1 MLLNYYLIQQDYNK
15 TQRMVYGLSTGSSL
29 ALDLFLYP
37 TISIRIDVIVGYT
50 FVSSA
55 CDVGD
60 SGCKTQYCRKCRYE
74 WRALYILA
82 LPIIA
87 Q

>member
-1 MLLNYYLIQQDYNK
+1 
-15 TQRMVYGLSTGSSL
+15 MVYGLSTGSSL
-29 ALDLFLYP
+29 ALDWFLYP

-60 SGCKTQYCRKCRYE
+60 WVQDAILQDMLLRVESPLHACVANNCTVTKKTK
-74 WRALYILA
+74 
-82 LPIIA
+82 
-87 Q
+87 